1 MRLDLSGVGVDHPGS
16 PTVLTGLSLSIPS
29 GQRVALIG
37 PSGAGKSTLLSL
49 LATAIAPNPGNV
61 LHDGQSLLPLKATA
75 LRRQRSRIGYL
86 PQATALPGR
95 QRVTTAI
102 SAGRLGRWSA
112 SRGLANLVRTRDR
125 DEILAL
131 LEQLA
136 LADKAHLHCD
146 ELSGGQLQ
154 RASLARVL
162 FQQPDLYLLDEPV
175 SALDPALARR
185 VLEIA
190 CREASQRGA
199 TLVASLHVPE
209 LAKAFFE
216 RVVGLRGG
224 QIVLDLP
231 ASELDA
237 AQLAGLYDGAT
248 PAC

>member
-1 MRLDLSGVGVDHPGS
+1 VRLDLSGVGVDHPGS
-16 PTVLTGLSLSIPS
+16 PSVLTGINLSIPA
-29 GQRVALIG
+29 GQHVALIG
-37 PSGAGKSTLLSL
+37 PSGAGKSTLISL
-49 LATAIAPNPGNV
+49 LATAISAQRGNV
-61 LHDGQSLLPLKATA
+61 LHDGLALLSLTSSP
-75 LRRQRSRIGYL
+75 LRRQRSRIGYM
-86 PQATALPGR
+86 PQASALPGR

-112 SRGLANLVRTRDR
+112 TRGLANLVKTRNR

-136 LADKAHLHCD
+136 LADKAPLHCD

-175 SALDPALARR
+175 SALDPALSRR
-185 VLEIA
+185 ALEVA
-190 CREASQRGA
+190 CREASHRQA

-216 RVVGLRGG
+216 RVIGLRQG
-224 QIVLDLP
+224 QVVLDLP

-237 AQLAGLYDGAT
+237 AQLAALYDGAA